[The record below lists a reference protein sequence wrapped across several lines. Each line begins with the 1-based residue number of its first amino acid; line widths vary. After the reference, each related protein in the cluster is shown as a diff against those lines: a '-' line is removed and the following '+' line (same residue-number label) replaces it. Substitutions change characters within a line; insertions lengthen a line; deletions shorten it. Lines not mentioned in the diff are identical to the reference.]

1 MMAVFRHL
9 DPALGRSITLD
20 NDSCA
25 AQPARSMGIET
36 ATGRLRR
43 WPPRQTDLNTVS
55 DEGTLETVMTYTL
68 TPTTRLGYTIPT
80 QTLFKRLGRDVRLH
94 LA

>member
-20 NDSCA
+20 NDICA
-25 AQPARSMGIET
+25 ARPARSVGIET
-36 ATGRLRR
+36 ATVRLRR
-43 WPPRQTDLNTVS
+43 WPPRQTDLDTGS